1 MLKRLVVAVDGTPA
15 SWQALALAGHL
26 LDNDG
31 VLAVVDVKDLMAMY
45 QATATSN
52 YTLSTGLDVTQY
64 VAEWEKHAESIK
76 NEVARRL
83 EDFKGHYEWHVL
95 EADDQPGGP
104 AAALSAFAA
113 EWKADG
119 IVVGRHQGSTILE
132 GVFGSFPRWLVTHS
146 SLPVIVVPLQEVT

>member
-15 SWQALALAGHL
+15 SWQALELAKHL
-26 LDNDG
+26 IGAEG

-64 VAEWEKHAESIK
+64 VSEWEKHAESVK
-76 NEVARRL
+76 SEVAKRL
-83 EDFKGHYEWHVL
+83 EDFKGQHEWHVV
-95 EADDQPGGP
+95 EADDQPGGS
-104 AAALSAFAA
+104 AAALSAFAT
-113 EWKADG
+113 EWEADG

-146 SLPVIVVPLQEVT
+146 FLPVVVVPVQEA